1 MPSTKSI
8 LLLSIILFLPLLKGS
23 AQEASSRK
31 GKAIE
36 GELVNFSS
44 IATKDQIYFKV
55 TIEGLKEDLRLVL
68 EKEVAHREEPIVVDT
83 ERAIGTDK
91 ELALLNCL
99 KDADPDPETE
109 LYRLRGIRFQKNG
122 DARSTVLLERRL
134 HRGLMSMKQGRE

>member
-1 MPSTKSI
+1 MPSPKSI
-8 LLLSIILFLPLLKGS
+8 LLLSIILFLPLINGS

-44 IATKDQIYFKV
+44 IHTKDQIYFKV
-55 TIEGLKEDLRLVL
+55 TIEGLKKDLRLVL
-68 EKEVAHREEPIVVDT
+68 EKEVSYQEGPIVVDT
-83 ERAIGTDK
+83 DRAIGSDR

-122 DARSTVLLERRL
+122 DARSTVLLERRV